1 MIVKKKPGCNI
12 IISLQRGIHEHL
24 TTPPFATPLKF
35 IANPPVWYAGP
46 LQKGAQNWTS
56 FLDRV
61 AVFIYSRSWG
71 HSDCKCEVFSFFFQK
86 GLSGRPANFA
96 EMRDHTSSR
105 WNHDDQIPLWN
116 FLYVLKQNSAA
127 KISNRFH
134 VNVTERLFSNSSQM
148 RSTCGGWEEMLLML
162 LPHFDV
168 YCHLLLI
175 RPRETWNLLF

>member
-1 MIVKKKPGCNI
+1 MYPLNI
-12 IISLQRGIHEHL
+12 IISLQRGIHGHL
-24 TTPPFATPLKF
+24 TPPPLATPLKF
-35 IANPPVWYAGP
+35 IAIPPIWYASP
-46 LQKGAQNWTS
+46 LQKGARIEQVSLTEWRFS
-56 FLDRV
+56 FIPEAGDIATV
-61 AVFIYSRSWG
+61 NV
-71 HSDCKCEVFSFFFQK
+71 KCFLFFFQK

-148 RSTCGGWEEMLLML
+148 RSKCGGWEEMLLML

-175 RPRETWNLLF
+175 RPRATWNLLF